1 MTKVNFDRT
10 SRVVFSRPDFLN
22 LFAWIA
28 EKIMNKKPT
37 YFGIDS
43 GFDAQNMFAVAK
55 QLVSWKHPY
64 CKCASTLR

>member
-43 GFDAQNMFAVAK
+43 RFDAQNIFA
-55 QLVSWKHPY
+55 L
-64 CKCASTLR
+64 L